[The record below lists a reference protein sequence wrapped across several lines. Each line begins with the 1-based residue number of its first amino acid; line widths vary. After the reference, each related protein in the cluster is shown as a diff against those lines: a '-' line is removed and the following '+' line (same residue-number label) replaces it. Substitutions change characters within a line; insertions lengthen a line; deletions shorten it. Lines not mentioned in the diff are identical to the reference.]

1 MKKQK
6 HTCNRLLIGLTVAL
20 LLVMTG
26 AHAAQTTRV
35 SINWQGKTATAHIE
49 RLAPMGVML
58 LLVRTPITWLPGT
71 S

>member
-35 SINWQGKTATAHIE
+35 SVS
-49 RLAPMGVML
+49 LAGENGHSSYSALSADGRYVAFSSDANN
-58 LLVRTPITWLPGT
+58 LVAGD
-71 S
+71 